1 MDQPIKKIIEI
12 KDRHI
17 EIRSS
22 DNFINVTPL
31 SSRAKQFAAWIK
43 LKSTQKFIKFVKE
56 KLKNKET
63 NEIPIVMELI
73 KDDAL
78 RFSQSWL
85 HPLLALNFCSWL
97 GSEYETSMISVLN
110 DLYINIPKEALPDGI
125 LYIDINEENNQ
136 ELVEENDKSDDEHVQ
151 ETQSE
156 EEIIEE
162 HKTNDQLIN
171 FKDNTFTFNQIKVRY
186 IKDDNGNY
194 WFSGKDVAEILEYS
208 DTKKAIAD
216 NINEKYKKKLSD
228 LIDISNRDSQIPLKG
243 NEKASIYISEPGLYQ
258 LILKSKKEEAI
269 QFQDKVFE
277 EILPAIRK
285 VGEEKYIKQLQEK
298 QNELEEQKKLL
309 QEVKKE
315 SNWIHEVGKNMVS
328 LTKVEKR
335 SGIVYSGW
343 HKFEKPFYK
352 VKIGYTEREARF
364 RVNEHSS
371 STSYLNGFSM
381 DQTYDCFYPK
391 VCETF
396 IHNILNPVMIR
407 NQGNKTEHFMI
418 HDKFANHI
426 ISKVINFEN
435 EMVHEV
441 NKYVDL
447 ININNK
453 NYEEVEKI
461 IESKIKG
468 NNGKEKM
475 DDQNEDELEIEI
487 PKNEPI
493 QAVNSNEVK
502 KCNLCNKFVSRD
514 NFEYSYSS
522 SSQSKAFCIDCTNER
537 LLKCRK
543 CYQDKKGKE
552 FKMNGKV
559 RSRICAECQDTP
571 PDDTKVCRT
580 CKDKKP
586 KDEFP
591 KYKTGKRKDVCKE
604 CEEDKK

>member
-22 DNFINVTPL
+22 DSFINVTPL

-43 LKSTQKFIKFVKE
+43 LKSTQKFIKFIEE

-63 NEIPIVMELI
+63 NEIPVVMELI
-73 KDDAL
+73 KDAAL

-110 DLYINIPKEALPDGI
+110 DLYINIPKESLPDGT
-125 LYIDINEENNQ
+125 LYIDNNEENNE
-136 ELVEENDKSDDEHVQ
+136 ELVEETNKSDHEDPSQ

-156 EEIIEE
+156 EEVIEDIE
-162 HKTNDQLIN
+162 TDNQLIN
-171 FKDNTFTFNQIKVRY
+171 FKDNTFTFNHIKVRY
-186 IKDDNGNY
+186 IKDKNGNY

-216 NINEKYKKKLSD
+216 NINEKYRKKLED
-228 LIDISNRDSQIPLKG
+228 LIDISNGGVQLPLKG

-285 VGEEKYIKQLQEK
+285 VGEEKYLKQLQEK
-298 QNELEEQKKLL
+298 QTELEEQKKLL

-328 LTKVEKR
+328 LTRVENKV
-335 SGIVYSGW
+335 GIVYSGW

-371 STSYLNGFSM
+371 STSYLNGFNM
-381 DQTYDCFYPK
+381 DQTFDCFYPK

-396 IHNILNPVMIR
+396 IHNMLNPLMIR

-468 NNGKEKM
+468 INCC
-475 DDQNEDELEIEI
+475 L
-487 PKNEPI
+487 
-493 QAVNSNEVK
+493 
-502 KCNLCNKFVSRD
+502 
-514 NFEYSYSS
+514 
-522 SSQSKAFCIDCTNER
+522 ID
-537 LLKCRK
+537 
-543 CYQDKKGKE
+543 
-552 FKMNGKV
+552 
-559 RSRICAECQDTP
+559 
-571 PDDTKVCRT
+571 
-580 CKDKKP
+580 
-586 KDEFP
+586 
-591 KYKTGKRKDVCKE
+591 
-604 CEEDKK
+604 

>member
-1 MDQPIKKIIEI
+1 MDQPNKKIIEI

-43 LKSTQKFIKFVKE
+43 LKSTQKFIKFIEE

-63 NEIPIVMELI
+63 NEIPVVMELI
-73 KDDAL
+73 KDEAL

-85 HPLLALNFCSWL
+85 HPLLALNFCSWV

-110 DLYINIPKEALPDGI
+110 NLYINIPKEALPEGI
-125 LYIDINEENNQ
+125 LYIDAIKENNEE
-136 ELVEENDKSDDEHVQ
+136 LAEEPDKSDHGDQLQ
-151 ETQSE
+151 ETQPE

-162 HKTNDQLIN
+162 CETNNQLIN

-186 IKDDNGNY
+186 IRDDNDNY
-194 WFSGKDVAEILEYS
+194 WFSGKDVAEILEYLN
-208 DTKKAIAD
+208 TRKALLD
-216 NINEKYKKKLSD
+216 HVKDKYRKKLED
-228 LIDISNRDSQIPLKG
+228 LIDISKSNESLVLKG

-258 LILKSKKEEAI
+258 LILNSKKEEAI
-269 QFQDKVFE
+269 KFQDKIYE

-285 VGEEKYIKQLQEK
+285 VGEEKYLKQLQEK
-298 QNELEEQKKLL
+298 ETELEEQKKLL

-328 LTKVEKR
+328 LSKVENKV
-335 SGIVYSGW
+335 GIVYSGW

-371 STSYLNGFSM
+371 STSYLNGFNM
-381 DQTYDCFYPK
+381 DKTFDCFYPK

-396 IHNILNPVMIR
+396 VHSMLNPLMIR
-407 NQGNKTEHFMI
+407 NLGNKTEHFMI
-418 HDKFANHI
+418 HNKFANHI
-426 ISKVINFEN
+426 IAKVINFEN

-447 ININNK
+447 INNNNK

-461 IESKIKG
+461 LDSKIKG
-468 NNGKEKM
+468 KEPING
-475 DDQNEDELEIEI
+475 LEIQVQEESKPLI
-487 PKNEPI
+487 P
-493 QAVNSNEVK
+493 VNSNEVK
-502 KCNLCNKFVSRD
+502 KCNLCNKFVPRD

-543 CYQDKKGKE
+543 CYQDKQGKE
-552 FKMNGKV
+552 FRLNGKV
-559 RSRICAECQDTP
+559 RSRICTECQDTP

-580 CKDKKP
+580 CKEKKP
-586 KDEFP
+586 REEFTR
-591 KYKTGKRKDVCKE
+591 YKTGKLKDTCKE